1 MEPAMGTIGT
11 TKCGNIE
18 FKWGERTYVIGI
30 INVSPDSFS
39 GDGLSDAQ
47 SALAQ
52 ARRMVSEGADM
63 LDVGGET
70 TRPGANPIT
79 VEEELRRV
87 IPVLKLLSPKVNVPL
102 SIDSYKYEVASL
114 ALDAGASMINDQW
127 CLKKD
132 ARLARLAAERGVPL
146 ILMNNL
152 RDIDT
157 TGIDIV
163 SETLSSLSS
172 GINTA
177 LKMGVP
183 LENIIVDP
191 GIGFLKSWKHDLA
204 IIRRLDALKVLKR
217 PILLGPSRKSFIKQ
231 VLDLPVKERVEGTA
245 AAVAIG
251 ITRGADMIRVHD
263 VKQMVRLCKMS
274 DAILRPLFEK

>member
-1 MEPAMGTIGT
+1 MSTLGT

-18 FKWGERTYVIGI
+18 FKWGERTYVMGI

-52 ARRMVSEGADM
+52 AQRMVDEGADM

-114 ALDAGASMINDQW
+114 ALDAGASAINDQW

-132 ARLARLAAERGVPL
+132 ARLAHLAAERGVPL

-163 SETLSSLSS
+163 SETLSTLSS
-172 GINTA
+172 AINTA
-177 LKMGVP
+177 LKAAVP
-183 LENIIVDP
+183 FENIIVDP
-191 GIGFLKSWKHDLA
+191 GIGFLKSWKYDLA
-204 IIRRLDALKVLKR
+204 IIRRLDELKVLKR

-231 VLDLPVKERVEGTA
+231 ILDLPVEERVEGTA

-251 ITRGADMIRVHD
+251 ISRGADMIRVHD
-263 VKQMVRLCKMS
+263 VKQMVRLSKMS
-274 DAILRPLFEK
+274 DAILRPLYEK